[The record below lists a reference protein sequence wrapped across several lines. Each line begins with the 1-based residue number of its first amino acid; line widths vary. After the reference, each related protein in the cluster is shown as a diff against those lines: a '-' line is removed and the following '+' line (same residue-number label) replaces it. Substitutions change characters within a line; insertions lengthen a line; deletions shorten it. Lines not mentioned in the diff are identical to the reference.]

1 MNYRNIS
8 DNHKPHTAASMGSR
22 ADLTDRERGVISRL
36 RQRGMKPGRIAL
48 RMNICRRTVSRVWK
62 RFQET
67 GSGKRKTRSGRRKKT
82 TARCDRVLRR
92 LALEHRFSSI
102 GRINALWN
110 ENIGVETCPRTSKR
124 RLNKMNMH
132 SRIARRKPLTGVVN
146 RPKRVR
152 WCTRIRLWNA
162 DDNWSRLVFSDESKF
177 NLDFDDGRV
186 RVWRENCDAMLPRNL
201 VCLHRRSNVSVMV
214 WGCVTVH
221 GVGELVVINGNI
233 NKQVYI
239 NVLDENLLQSMENTF
254 GDRHT
259 PFIFQHDNAPVHKA
273 RNVERWLDQQ
283 EIQTIQ
289 WPAQSPDLNL
299 IDNLWDHV
307 KKQVQNDRP
316 QNRDELITSIFR
328 SWGDITPNTI
338 RTLYQSMP
346 RRVGAVIRARGYPTK
361 Y

>member
-1 MNYRNIS
+1 M
-8 DNHKPHTAASMGSR
+8 
-22 ADLTDRERGVISRL
+22 
-36 RQRGMKPGRIAL
+36 
-48 RMNICRRTVSRVWK
+48 
-62 RFQET
+62 
-67 GSGKRKTRSGRRKKT
+67 
-82 TARCDRVLRR
+82 
-92 LALEHRFSSI
+92 
-102 GRINALWN
+102 
-110 ENIGVETCPRTSKR
+110 
-124 RLNKMNMH
+124 
-132 SRIARRKPLTGVVN
+132 
-146 RPKRVR
+146 
-152 WCTRIRLWNA
+152 
-162 DDNWSRLVFSDESKF
+162 FSDESRF

-186 RVWRENCDAMLPRNL
+186 RVWRENSDAMLPQNF
-201 VCLHRRSNVSVMV
+201 VCLRRRSNVSVMV

-221 GVGELVVINGNI
+221 GVGELVVVNGNI
-233 NKQVYI
+233 NHQVYI
-239 NVLDENLLQSMENTF
+239 NVLDENLLQSIENTF

-299 IDNLWDHV
+299 IENLWDHV